1 MSDLA
6 KYIAKREKKTPGF
19 KKGII
24 EEYNNMMI
32 GTRIKELRTS
42 KGITQEEMAK
52 KLKTTKSA
60 VSRLENH
67 AESVRL
73 STLEKVAEVLGKK
86 LEIIFK

>member
-1 MSDLA
+1 MSDIE
-6 KYIAKREKKTPGF
+6 KYITKREKKTPGF
-19 KKGII
+19 KKGVM

-42 KGITQEEMAK
+42 KGITQEELAK

-73 STLEKVAEVLGKK
+73 STLEKVAEGLGKK
-86 LEIIFK
+86 LEISFK